1 MPPKQSNQP
10 IRVLL
15 VEDDS
20 YDAELTLATL
30 GEIGSFPCHVDR
42 AETLSGGLERLS
54 RGGVDLILLDLGLP
68 DSLGLRTFELAYA
81 QHPDTPIIIL
91 SGLADEETAIRTVQ
105 EGAQDYLVKGNFDS
119 RLLGRAIRYAIER
132 QKIKSDLKS
141 LSLTDEL
148 TSLYNRRGF
157 MNLARQQIRVAK
169 RLKKR
174 LLLVY
179 ADVDNLKLINDT
191 LGHKEGDRALK
202 DLAGI
207 LSHTFRA
214 SDLIARMGG
223 DEFAVLGLE
232 ESEADFEKIRARLQ
246 QKIGSFGQ
254 EAQRPYRLSFS
265 MGFARY
271 EPEKPQNIEELLTRA
286 DRLMYE
292 EKASKKGGKEK
303 AGKEAKI

>member
-1 MPPKQSNQP
+1 MSPKQGNQP

-15 VEDDS
+15 VEDDP
-20 YDAELTLATL
+20 YDAELILATL
-30 GEIGSFPCHVDR
+30 GEIGSSPCHVDR
-42 AETLSGGLERLS
+42 AETLSGALERLS
-54 RGGVDLILLDLGLP
+54 RGGVDLMLLDLGLP

-174 LLLVY
+174 LILVY
-179 ADVDNLKLINDT
+179 ADVDNLKSINDT
-191 LGHKEGDRALK
+191 LGHKEGDRALR
-202 DLAGI
+202 DLADI
-207 LSHTFRA
+207 LNHTFRA
-214 SDLIARMGG
+214 SDLLPAWENRCPGVGG
-223 DEFAVLGLE
+223 VGNG
-232 ESEADFEKIRARLQ
+232 FEKIRARLQ
-246 QKIGSFGQ
+246 QKTGSFGQ
-254 EAQRPYRLSFS
+254 EAQSRASCLSPALS
-265 MGFARY
+265 GTAQ
-271 EPEKPQNIEELLTRA
+271 KPQNIEELLARA

-292 EKASKKGGKEK
+292 EKASKKGRKERDGE
-303 AGKEAKI
+303 AAKI